1 MTIDELID
9 ELQSLKDSG
18 IPGNTAVVMSDDDG
32 YAIPA
37 SGVAYWDSDETLDSE
52 PCVEIITE

>member
-1 MTIDELID
+1 MTIDELIE

-32 YAIPA
+32 YAIPVT
-37 SGVAYWDSDETLDSE
+37 GVAYWDSDASLDYE